1 MKSIFSLFCETLSS
15 RFVWLTCLLVGT
27 AWIGGCGGQKDGSSD
42 SSSRTFS
49 EQTFVSGLPRETRQR
64 VERFCGDCHPLPQ
77 PNTFPKDIW
86 AEEVA
91 QGFEFYIASKRSDL
105 IEPTREEATRYFV
118 EQAPEKVVVPR
129 ADQFP
134 RPAAPVR
141 FERLELAG
149 PVAPAPISYSHLFV
163 EQAAQQDRQGGS
175 LLAADMRGGEVRR
188 WQWEF
193 RDDELSWR
201 GESLGVGRNTCRIT
215 ECDWNQDGLTD
226 LLLGEIGSY
235 GVGDHANGRVSI
247 LINDG
252 QGTYQPTVLADNMA
266 RVVEAQLIDF
276 DRDGDLDV
284 LVAEFGYLKTG
295 ALWLLRNQG
304 GDPLK
309 PQLVKELLDP
319 RHGPLGVRVVD
330 IDRDGL
336 LDYVVAYGQELE
348 SVEIHFGQKDGS
360 YRGQLIMAL
369 PDPSYNSSSFEIVD
383 LDNDGRLDILHTN
396 GDTLDTFMAKPYHGV
411 RWLRQM
417 PEGVWETRE
426 LGLLVGALQTS
437 TCDLDLDGDL
447 DIVGISMFPGAG
459 KDGAGAYD
467 SIVWWEQ
474 QQGGQFVRHSVE
486 MDNCDY
492 AAGCVTDF
500 DGDGRQDI
508 IVSGWS
514 TKAGQVPL
522 RIYRN
527 IGGSVGG

>member
-1 MKSIFSLFCETLSS
+1 MS
-15 RFVWLTCLLVGT
+15 RFLWPACLLT
-27 AWIGGCGGQKDGSSD
+27 FAAFAGGCSD
-42 SSSRTFS
+42 RPGNSAGNPSGTLS
-49 EQTFVSGLPRETRQR
+49 EQTFVSSLSRESRQR

-77 PNTFPKDIW
+77 PSTFPKDIW

-105 IEPTREEATRYFV
+105 VEPTREEATKYFV

-129 ADQFP
+129 ADQLP
-134 RPAAPVR
+134 RPPSPIR
-141 FERLELAG
+141 FQRLELSG
-149 PVAPAPISYSHLFV
+149 PVSPVPVSYSHLFV
-163 EQAAQQDRQGGS
+163 ENATESDRQGRS

-188 WQWEF
+188 WQWDF
-193 RDDELSWR
+193 DDGEVSWR
-201 GESLGVGRNTCRIT
+201 GELLGTGRNTCRIT

-235 GVGDHANGRVSI
+235 GVGDHANGRVSV
-247 LINDG
+247 LVNDG
-252 QGTYQPTVLADNMA
+252 HGAYKPTVLADNMA

-304 GDPLK
+304 RDPLE
-309 PQLVKELLDP
+309 PQLEKELLDP

-330 IDRDGL
+330 IDQDGL

-348 SVEIHFGQKDGS
+348 SVEIHFGQSDGS
-360 YRGQLIMAL
+360 YKGQLIMAL
-369 PDPSYNSSSFEIVD
+369 PDPSYNSSSFEIID
-383 LDNDGRLDILHTN
+383 LDGDGRLDILHTN

-411 RWLRQM
+411 RWLQQM
-417 PEGVWETRE
+417 PKGGWETRE

-437 TCDLDLDGDL
+437 TCDLDQDGDL

-459 KDGAGAYD
+459 KDGIGAYD

-474 QQGGQFVRHSVE
+474 KQAGQFVRHSVE

-500 DGDGRQDI
+500 DGDGRPDI
-508 IVSGWS
+508 VVSGWS

-522 RIYRN
+522 RVYRN
-527 IGGSVGG
+527 IAVNGGG